1 MTRSPQ
7 RVLPAIVA
15 LLAALTMAA
24 CGSGGDDSS
33 SSSSSSS
40 SGGSTASGGGNA
52 TERLFA
58 GTAIENAKD
67 PAQGKKGGKITV
79 LSASDVDYLDP
90 GKSYYSYAWGV
101 INAVH
106 RGLYSQPPGSK
117 PVPDLAEGEP
127 QISGDSKTITIK
139 IRPGVMF
146 SEPVAREVT
155 SADVK
160 YAIERA
166 FTANVANGYATAYL
180 GDIVGAPSKQGEYK
194 EIPGIE
200 TPDDRTLVL
209 KLKKG
214 LAAPL
219 IGALSL
225 PISAPV
231 PKEYAQKYDRETP
244 STYGEGHAVYT
255 GPYMIRSDASGKTVG
270 YTPQKRIELVRNPQ
284 YQKAGDYR
292 PAYIDEW
299 DIRAGNDDP
308 NAATR
313 RILNGK
319 ALVTGDIE
327 PPASQ
332 LKQLLK
338 DNKSEL
344 SAVSGGGWRMISMD
358 NTRPPF
364 DDINVRKAVIAGFN
378 RVAARQQRG
387 GEAIGPMAQHMIPPG
402 VLGFEESGGAEGFKE
417 FDWLQKP
424 EGDRELSAKYFRAA
438 GYDSGKYEG
447 DETVLLVGD
456 GTDPDKSIAQI
467 TEQQLQEM
475 GFKTQLRLVT
485 RDTMFTKFCNVPKS
499 DVNVCPSVGWSK
511 DFDDPQTLM
520 DLTFNGDQIVPTG
533 NSNWPEMD
541 DPKINKAIAA
551 GRAVTDEGERAQ
563 AWADINKMITAQA
576 PAITYMWDYQVAAV
590 SPDVRGVQ
598 SELSTTWDYNF
609 TSLK

>member
-1 MTRSPQ
+1 MTRSPM
-7 RVLPAIVA
+7 RTLMALVA
-15 LLAALTMAA
+15 ALAALTVAA
-24 CGSGGDDSS
+24 CGSGGDDDSS
-33 SSSSSSS
+33 STS
-40 SGGSTASGGGNA
+40 SGSAASGGGNA
-52 TERLFA
+52 TEKLFA

-90 GKSYYSYAWGV
+90 GKTYYSYAFGV
-101 INAVH
+101 VNAVH
-106 RGLYSQPPGSK
+106 RGLYSAPPGSS
-117 PVPDLAEGEP
+117 PVPDLAEAEP
-127 QISGDSKTITIK
+127 EVADGGKTITIK
-139 IRPGVMF
+139 LRKGVMF

-180 GDIVGAPSKQGEYK
+180 GDIVGAPSEQAEYK

-200 TPDDRTLVL
+200 TPDDSTLVL

-231 PKEYAQKYDRETP
+231 PKEYAQKFDKESP
-244 STYGEGHAVYT
+244 STYGEGNAVYT
-255 GPYMIRSDASGKTVG
+255 GPYMIRSDAQGKTVG
-270 YTPQKRIELVRNPQ
+270 YTPQKRIELIRNPQ
-284 YQKAGDYR
+284 YKDVGDYR

-313 RILNGK
+313 RILGGEN
-319 ALVTGDIE
+319 LVTGDIE
-327 PPASQ
+327 PPAAQ

-338 DNKSEL
+338 SNKSEL
-344 SAVSGGGWRMISMD
+344 SAVSGGGWRMISFD
-358 NTRPPF
+358 NSRPPF
-364 DDINVRKAVIAGFN
+364 NDINVRKAVIAGFN
-378 RVAARQQRG
+378 RNAARQQRG

-402 VLGFEESGGAEGFKE
+402 VLGFEESGGAEGFPE
-417 FDWLQKP
+417 FDWLKNP
-424 EGDRELSAKYFRAA
+424 AGDRKLSAEYFKKA
-438 GYDSGKYEG
+438 GFSSGKYEG

-475 GFKTQLRLVT
+475 GFKTKLRNVT

-499 DVNVCPSVGWSK
+499 DVHVCPSVGWSK

-533 NSNWPEMD
+533 NSNWPELD
-541 DPKINKAIAA
+541 KPEINKAIAD
-551 GRAVTDEGERAQ
+551 GRGITDEAERAK
-563 AWADINKMITAQA
+563 AWADINKQITAEA

-590 SPDVRGVQ
+590 SPNVRGVQ
-598 SELSTTWDYNF
+598 SELSTTWDFSF